1 MRLIE
6 SNPVTATLERM
17 ALNVL
22 SQAFN
27 LLQKEGIDKK
37 GGYFCIANAEGVPY
51 ICFFNWR
58 CPSRKSGKV
67 FPKRGGKGA
76 QVRTTH

>member
-37 GGYFCIANAEGVPY
+37 GG
-51 ICFFNWR
+51 FFNV
-58 CPSRKSGKV
+58 KKA
-67 FPKRGGKGA
+67 GGH
-76 QVRTTH
+76 RL